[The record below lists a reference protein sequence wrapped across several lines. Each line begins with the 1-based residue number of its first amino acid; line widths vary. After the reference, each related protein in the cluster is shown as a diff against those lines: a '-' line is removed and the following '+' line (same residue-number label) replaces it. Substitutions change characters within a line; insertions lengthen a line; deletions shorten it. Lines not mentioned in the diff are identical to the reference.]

1 MKDGG
6 LGNMISEPGSAN
18 IENYKIVI
26 LGDQF
31 VGKTSILHKFRYEHI
46 EEQYAVWKVV
56 KLSSLLSESI
66 FLQNPCFWKT
76 KLWGWY
82 SGTLQEVKDS
92 KV

>member
-46 EEQYAVWKVV
+46 EEQYAV
-56 KLSSLLSESI
+56 
-66 FLQNPCFWKT
+66 
-76 KLWGWY
+76 
-82 SGTLQEVKDS
+82 
-92 KV
+92 